1 MREQNRR
8 EVNKSGSE
16 GSCEEDEE
24 QKHTDQNGGMK
35 AYELDFFNTILEWEN
50 NYGLESSG
58 SDS

>member
-35 AYELDFFNTILEWEN
+35 AYELDFF
-50 NYGLESSG
+50 
-58 SDS
+58 